1 MFLILDVCTDP
12 TLLRVMGIV
21 KLIMKVICIIVPIAL
36 IVLGTLDLFKAVT
49 AGKDEEIKK
58 KQKALITRLIAG
70 VLVFLVPTIVTVLF
84 NLLGYDS
91 WKNCWNDA
99 KEDFST
105 LFDPDSKIN

>member
-1 MFLILDVCTDP
+1 MFFILDVCTDE

-21 KLIMKVICIIVPIAL
+21 KLVMKVICIIVPIVL

-58 KQKALITRLIAG
+58 KQKALITRLVAG

-84 NLLGYDS
+84 NLLGYKD
-91 WKNCWNDA
+91 WKNCWNGALDSY
-99 KEDFST
+99 ED
-105 LFDPDSKIN
+105 LFNIDKKIN